1 MKYTEKVLKLYELNH
16 IESNLVKECIAKLDD
31 LKILQKM
38 KLHIKRLEVCVTD
51 LDLDATCY
59 PYHKPIRVFDAICL
73 QTNKGN
79 IDIKFTRNSDN
90 AISDD
95 IIKGVNLSKE
105 NKTPVI
111 DIRFSTSAKCQF
123 GYGLN
128 VLVDVKWIN
137 KPKIDLNKI
146 GWIWWDFANAL
157 KPLQHGIK

>member
-51 LDLDATCY
+51 LEATCY

-111 DIRFSTSAKCQF
+111 DIRFSTSSKCQF
-123 GYGLN
+123 GCGLT
-128 VLVDVKWIN
+128 VLVDVKWID
-137 KPKIDLNKI
+137 KPRINLNNV
-146 GWIWWDFANAL
+146 GWIWWEHL
-157 KPLQHGIK
+157 LRRH